1 MKKIFALGLTLV
13 AGSAFAQDTGGS
25 RSVATAAEGMRHMFE
40 FNLDSVE
47 SAAISF
53 DKIKTKGQDTDN
65 GTNLDLS
72 LNYAYGVTSQIQAAA
87 RFDYFSGVNT
97 SEDEENFGLAVGAI
111 YNFSEDFLSAL
122 YVSAYLGVGFA
133 QQFGDNAS
141 RDDLRSG
148 TFSFGRRFP
157 LDMFGVKHVVY
168 SPEVSMKFVNSTT
181 DESLDYSNSLQF
193 KVLQFSVF
201 F

>member
-1 MKKIFALGLTLV
+1 MKKIFALGLTLL
-13 AGSAFAQDTGGS
+13 AGSALAQDTGG
-25 RSVATAAEGMRHMFE
+25 ATRVPAAAEGMRHMFE

-47 SAAISF
+47 AAALSF
-53 DKIKTKGQDTDN
+53 DKIKTKGQEADN

-87 RFDYFSGVNT
+87 RFEYFSGVET
-97 SEDEENFGLAVGAI
+97 SVDEERFGLAVGAI
-111 YNFSEDFLSAL
+111 YNFSEDFLNTL
-122 YVSAYLGVGFA
+122 YTSAYLGLGFA
-133 QQFGDNAS
+133 QQFGANDA
-141 RDDLRSG
+141 RDELRNVS
-148 TFSFGRRFP
+148 FSVGRRFP

-168 SPEVSMKFVNSTT
+168 SPEVSLQFVNSTT
-181 DESLDYSNSLQF
+181 NESLDYSHSLQF